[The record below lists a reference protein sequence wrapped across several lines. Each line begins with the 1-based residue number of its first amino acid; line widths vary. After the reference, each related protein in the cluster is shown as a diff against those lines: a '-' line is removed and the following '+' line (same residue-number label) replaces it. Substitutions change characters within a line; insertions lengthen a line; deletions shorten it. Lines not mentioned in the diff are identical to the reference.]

1 MRETRK
7 VIGVA
12 DEKRAR
18 RRDAADALRFMAVFV
33 GGILL
38 TGFAEGLLGC

>member
-18 RRDAADALRFMAVFV
+18 RRDVMDALRVTAGFV
-33 GGILL
+33 GAILL